1 MAQAN
6 QEQASQEQAGL
17 RLSSAAGRWLIAAA
31 ALGSGLAF
39 LDSTVV
45 NVALPAIRRELGGG
59 LSVQEWVLDGY
70 LLTLSALLL
79 LGGALGDRY
88 GRRRV
93 FLCGLAVFSLA
104 SLACGSAPDGAVL
117 IAARAVQGIG
127 AALLVPGSLA
137 LIEAV
142 IVPADRGR
150 AVGAWAGLSGVASAL
165 GPLLGGWLVQA
176 ASWRW
181 AFFINLPLAAAAA
194 AITARHV
201 QESRDGHPRG
211 RLDWPGGALITAGLA
226 CVIYALIE
234 VPDRGWTPITIG
246 ALVLGASCLLG
257 FAAVETS
264 IATPMLPL
272 AIFRSRQFSGAN
284 LTTLAVY
291 AALSGALF
299 LLAVQLQQSLHY
311 SALDAG
317 AAMLPVTVLLLVLS
331 PPMGAL
337 AQRIGPRLPM
347 TAGPVVAAA
356 GLALMARI
364 TPGASYPA
372 AVLPAVTVFG
382 LGLSVTVAPLT
393 SAVLAALGQDQ
404 AGVASGTNNAVA
416 RIAGLFAVAVLPLV
430 AGVSTAAGQLGAGF
444 SRAMLIAAGVCA
456 AGGLIAWATIPL
468 PLLAPR
474 PRTHERPPGGNGLP
488 VRVVRGAELPPE
500 HGFLVK
506 ADERAHGQRHRRRVA
521 EQGDTAEND
530 CLASDRGDHG
540 QVHRV
545 ADVTVQA
552 AHHQSFGRSYRS
564 RRTAALGH
572 EPGERLEQHNSAGR
586 QQRPAGHAH
595 RRPVPARRVWS

>member
-1 MAQAN
+1 MAQAD
-6 QEQASQEQAGL
+6 QEQAGL
-17 RLSSAAGRWLIAAA
+17 RLGSADGRWLIAAS

-59 LSVQEWVLDGY
+59 LSTQEWVLDGY

-93 FLCGLAVFSLA
+93 FLCGLALFSLT
-104 SLACGSAPDGAVL
+104 SLACGIAPDGAVL

-137 LIEAV
+137 LIDAV
-142 IVPADRGR
+142 IVPRDRGR
-150 AVGAWAGLSGVASAL
+150 AVGAWAGLSGVASAI

-181 AFFINLPLAAAAA
+181 AFFINLPLAAAAMY
-194 AITARHV
+194 ITVRHV
-201 QESRDGHPRG
+201 QESRDGQARG
-211 RLDWPGGALITAGLA
+211 RLDWPGGILITAGLA
-226 CVIYALIE
+226 SVIYALIE
-234 VPDRGWTPITIG
+234 VPDIGWTGSTIG
-246 ALVLGASCLLG
+246 ALACGAACLLG
-257 FAAVETS
+257 FAVVEAST
-264 IATPMLPL
+264 ATPMLPL

-393 SAVLAALGQDQ
+393 SAVLTALHQDQ
-404 AGVASGTNNAVA
+404 AGLASGTNNAVA
-416 RIAGLFAVAVLPLV
+416 RTAGLFAVAVLPLA
-430 AGVSTAAGQLGAGF
+430 AGVSSATGQLGAGF

-468 PLLAPR
+468 PPASP
-474 PRTHERPPGGNGLP
+474 ERVGEPLP
-488 VRVVRGAELPPE
+488 ECGRGAEF
-500 HGFLVK
+500 GGARDAV
-506 ADERAHGQRHRRRVA
+506 
-521 EQGDTAEND
+521 
-530 CLASDRGDHG
+530 
-540 QVHRV
+540 
-545 ADVTVQA
+545 VQA
-552 AHHQSFGRSYRS
+552 PVLGERHVQH
-564 RRTAALGH
+564 ALGH
-572 EPGERLEQHNSAGR
+572 RFGVAVAKEVVLVRLSR
-586 QQRPAGHAH
+586 RVLVAH
-595 RRPVPARRVWS
+595 RLTKHVGHDRCHVLLTQILRAKHRHLRGSGP